1 MDQYKIKEI
10 ITSVIYRWL
19 RVDVDLDYSSTANAM
34 SEINNKTRFSDLSK
48 KYKALNKTGFL
59 ARVFIAMQ
67 QEHLKIPDRFKKF
80 YADEIAKSGFI
91 VGTVIGEGIP
101 NYTPVTVGAAEIEK
115 AVEDHFKYS
124 LSDNLKFTSDVD
136 TELKNA
142 DTGVSWLR
150 LYRKGGCRNRV
161 QHGH

>member
-1 MDQYKIKEI
+1 LQ
-10 ITSVIYRWL
+10 RL
-19 RVDVDLDYSSTANAM
+19 P
-34 SEINNKTRFSDLSK
+34 
-48 KYKALNKTGFL
+48 
-59 ARVFIAMQ
+59 RVFIAMQ

-142 DTGVSWLR
+142 DTVGELAAA
-150 LYRKGGCRNRV
+150 LQKE
-161 QHGH
+161 